1 MSFAWRALRT
11 LKPSS
16 WPAALAALLLA
27 WGFLIEPRW
36 LAFREIPVSWNGP
49 AVRVGLLSDLHFGS
63 PGGPTT
69 AAIDALNEAR
79 PDVIVLLG
87 DYVIHGVVGGRFIE
101 PEKIAAQLARLKA
114 PLGVY
119 AVLGNHDWWHGGEK
133 VRAALEKAGI
143 KVLENETADL
153 GPFRL
158 AGLADEWTR
167 GPDAAKVLKKT
178 GKPVLAAIHGPD
190 IFPDL
195 PAGFALVVA
204 GHTHGGQVR
213 LPFIGSP
220 LVPSRYGQR
229 YAAGLI
235 EENGRK
241 LFVTVGVGTSILPL
255 RFGVR
260 PEAVV
265 LSLRP

>member
-1 MSFAWRALRT
+1 MSSASRAVKGL
-11 LKPSS
+11 
-16 WPAALAALLLA
+16 ALLTGLA
-27 WGFLIEPRW
+27 LLWGFGVEPRW
-36 LAFREIPVSWNGP
+36 LKFREIPIEWDGP

-63 PGGPTT
+63 PGAPIE
-69 AAIDALNEAR
+69 AALDALNAAR
-79 PDVIVLLG
+79 PDVVVLLG
-87 DYVIHGVVGGRFIE
+87 DFVIHGVVGGRFQE
-101 PEKIAAQLARLKA
+101 PEAAAPALARLKA

-119 AVLGNHDWWHGGEK
+119 AVLGNHDWWHGGEQ

-143 KVLENETADL
+143 KVLENESADL
-153 GPFRL
+153 GAFRL

-167 GPDAAKVLKKT
+167 RPDAAKVLKRSR
-178 GKPVLAAIHGPD
+178 KPVLAATHGPD
-190 IFPDL
+190 VFPDL
-195 PAGFALVVA
+195 PEGFALVVA

-213 LPFIGSP
+213 LPIIGRP
-220 LVPSRYGQR
+220 MVPSRYGQR

-241 LFVTVGVGTSILPL
+241 LFVTVGVGTSILPV

-265 LSLRP
+265 LSLRPK